1 MLNGL
6 PALSSDWCGRAVE
19 EAMERIFSVDDIVGT
34 LWNSGGDLTSGVQSG
49 SEVGGNGG
57 GEYNPHFGLNRSA
70 SEFAFQ
76 EFIKHTSRQ
85 PSRNDTLTYASS
97 DDEAENDE
105 DFCHVLPLRDEA
117 ENDEAPTEDKED
129 DRAKPREPKQEDSA
143 PTTGSS
149 SAAAP
154 IVYDHPDSDTPSKSK
169 ETTAESSFE
178 EPAIKA
184 ALNPLFSGLH
194 SEMTPTSDPQEIN
207 SYYQE
212 KLAEACL
219 RARKARE
226 GVLGLP
232 EADQSGHRQR
242 NGATSGQ
249 FGTDAAPGGLVTP
262 PHLPSK
268 PVTSGS
274 SQDQSDD
281 EDCENDQSLEP
292 GNEKRVKRMLSNRES
307 ARRSRRRK
315 QAHLNELE
323 SQVAQLRVQ
332 NSTLAESLH
341 TTSQKLKDASKDN
354 LQLKT
359 YVEMLKAKLLAAS
372 ALHRQLTM
380 ARSQGQSHR
389 QSTLGQQE
397 LPAASHGFGW
407 ESGGSHNMQDAR
419 SSHSF
424 MMPPPRTAVAPAQ
437 VNSQHHQMEHSISE
451 TVQQGVKMSRTPS
464 MQRVGS
470 MDHLKKR
477 VRNVGASCSPTSW
490 ATTGLDLEGPSMI
503 PQFSL
508 STDY

>member
-1 MLNGL
+1 
-6 PALSSDWCGRAVE
+6 
-19 EAMERIFSVDDIVGT
+19 MERIFSVDDIVGT
-34 LWNSGGDLTSGVQSG
+34 LWNSGGDLSIGVQSG
-49 SEVGGNGG
+49 SEVGEANGSG
-57 GEYNPHFGLNRSA
+57 EIEYNPHFGLNRSA

-76 EFIKHTSRQ
+76 EFIKHSCRE
-85 PSRNDTLTYASS
+85 PSRNDTLTYISS
-97 DDEAENDE
+97 DEEAENDE
-105 DFCHVLPLRDEA
+105 DFCRVLPLRDEA
-117 ENDEAPTEDKED
+117 ENDEAPAKGAEE
-129 DRAKPREPKQEDSA
+129 DRAKVRELKQEDSVQ
-143 PTTGSS
+143 TTGSTS
-149 SAAAP
+149 EPAAP
-154 IVYDHPDSDTPSKSK
+154 KVDEQLNSETVSKPK
-169 ETTAESSFE
+169 EATAESSFE
-178 EPAIKA
+178 EPEIKA

-207 SYYQE
+207 TYYQE

-232 EADQSGHRQR
+232 ESDQPGLQQKK
-242 NGATSGQ
+242 GATSGA
-249 FGTDAAPGGLVTP
+249 DASSGGLGTATR
-262 PHLPSK
+262 LPSK

-281 EDCENDQSLEP
+281 EDGENEQNLEP

-332 NSTLAESLH
+332 NSTFAESLH
-341 TTSQKLKDASKDN
+341 ATNQKLKDASKDN

-359 YVEMLKAKLLAAS
+359 YVEMLKAKLLAVS
-372 ALHRQLTM
+372 TLHRQLTM
-380 ARSQGQSHR
+380 TRSQGHPHR
-389 QSTLGQQE
+389 PQD
-397 LPAASHGFGW
+397 LPALSHGFSW
-407 ESGGSHNMQDAR
+407 DSGPHSMQDAR
-419 SSHSF
+419 SSQSF
-424 MMPPPRTAVAPAQ
+424 MMPPPRTTTAPAQ
-437 VNSQHHQMEHSISE
+437 MNSQHHQGEQSISE

-490 ATTGLDLEGPSMI
+490 ASTGLDMEGASMI

-508 STDY
+508 TTDY